1 MQLDDLKN
9 AWKQEMNMTTQMT
22 DFDSIQKQVKEFD
35 RKAKVSW
42 LIEILACAGVIVG
55 MPLMWTTLKSPS
67 LIFQLGMGAMI
78 ATALFVA
85 GKMTLSLRVSKHD
98 NWTLATQLDIQIE
111 KREKEQKLMRSVAY
125 WCLAPMLV
133 AVFLPSYGGY
143 THRTGTY
150 IPDLGLCLYWTACL
164 VFFVS
169 IYYLNQHQLKTK
181 IKPVLDQLYR
191 LKRQLKD
198 CDSHNK

>member
-9 AWKQEMNMTTQMT
+9 AWKQEVNMTTQMT
-22 DFDSIQKQVKEFD
+22 NFDSIQKQVKEFD

-55 MPLMWTTLKSPS
+55 ITLMWTTLKSPS

-78 ATALFVA
+78 AAALFVA
-85 GKMTLSLRVSKHD
+85 GKITLSLRVSKHD

-133 AVFLPSYGGY
+133 AIFLTSYGGY

-181 IKPVLDQLYR
+181 IKPVLDQLYG
-191 LKRQLKD
+191 LKRQLND
-198 CDSHNK
+198 